1 MLEYVIIGIIFIILL
16 IIILEK
22 DKALYFDVINVKIEE
37 ATKDITILLEKKLEL
52 LTKISK
58 SLNDDSDEA
67 KNVITN
73 ISKIKNKKLTIIE
86 LEKELYNTKLL
97 LDKYIENNNI
107 KIEEAET
114 QNMINLLNNNEIEI
128 KALKLFYNKEVE
140 TFNNDIKKFKNLFI
154 KAIKKYTKLE
164 VFSFQKE
171 VEFEI
176 LKNNKK

>member
-107 KIEEAET
+107 
-114 QNMINLLNNNEIEI
+114 
-128 KALKLFYNKEVE
+128 
-140 TFNNDIKKFKNLFI
+140 
-154 KAIKKYTKLE
+154 
-164 VFSFQKE
+164 
-171 VEFEI
+171 
-176 LKNNKK
+176 

>member
-86 LEKELYNTKLL
+86 L
-97 LDKYIENNNI
+97 
-107 KIEEAET
+107 
-114 QNMINLLNNNEIEI
+114 
-128 KALKLFYNKEVE
+128 
-140 TFNNDIKKFKNLFI
+140 
-154 KAIKKYTKLE
+154 
-164 VFSFQKE
+164 
-171 VEFEI
+171 
-176 LKNNKK
+176 

>member
-1 MLEYVIIGIIFIILL
+1 MLTISNFRNNNNLKITLKVHDILLTIEVIFLLEYVIIGIIFIILL

-86 LEKELYNTKLL
+86 LEKELYK
-97 LDKYIENNNI
+97 
-107 KIEEAET
+107 
-114 QNMINLLNNNEIEI
+114 
-128 KALKLFYNKEVE
+128 LKLK
-140 TFNNDIKKFKNLFI
+140 I
-154 KAIKKYTKLE
+154 
-164 VFSFQKE
+164 
-171 VEFEI
+171 
-176 LKNNKK
+176 

>member
-1 MLEYVIIGIIFIILL
+1 MLEYIIIGIIFIILL

-58 SLNDDSDEA
+58 SLNEDSDEA

-97 LDKYIENNNI
+97 LDKYI
-107 KIEEAET
+107 
-114 QNMINLLNNNEIEI
+114 
-128 KALKLFYNKEVE
+128 
-140 TFNNDIKKFKNLFI
+140 
-154 KAIKKYTKLE
+154 
-164 VFSFQKE
+164 
-171 VEFEI
+171 
-176 LKNNKK
+176 